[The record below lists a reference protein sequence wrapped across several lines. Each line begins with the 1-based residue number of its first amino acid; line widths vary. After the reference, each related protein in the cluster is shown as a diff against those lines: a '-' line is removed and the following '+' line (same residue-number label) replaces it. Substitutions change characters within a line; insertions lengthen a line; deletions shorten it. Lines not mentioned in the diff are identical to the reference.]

1 VNFKNNIKKRRG
13 YFCPPFIV
21 EKKGVISLLVEM
33 IKFEINRLLKRR
45 ISLFLGVVLLVALFT
60 GVVEYLGISIP
71 KRTIL
76 DVFSFST
83 SSIMSLLLAPVAG
96 FFTGGALV
104 ADNRSG
110 LLPLIFS
117 RGVSA
122 FEYVTSKVITSALGQ
137 MCFIGIT
144 LVVFFVALLPFFP
157 MGTIYIGAQ
166 RYSEAFAYNEPVT
179 YCLLI
184 ALLFMAAAVAFNG
197 IALLT
202 SVWVKNTFVVMAAP
216 TLLYMGLT
224 YVMSMGPTKVN
235 LLDPYANLALTDV
248 SIPVSIL
255 HMVCYWAVIAL
266 VTHVLAIAAFSLK
279 KDYM

>member
-1 VNFKNNIKKRRG
+1 
-13 YFCPPFIV
+13 
-21 EKKGVISLLVEM
+21 LLGEM

-144 LVVFFVALLPFFP
+144 LVVFFVALLPFSP
-157 MGTIYIGAQ
+157 WEQ
-166 RYSEAFAYNEPVT
+166 LHRRS
-179 YCLLI
+179 
-184 ALLFMAAAVAFNG
+184 ALF
-197 IALLT
+197 
-202 SVWVKNTFVVMAAP
+202 
-216 TLLYMGLT
+216 
-224 YVMSMGPTKVN
+224 
-235 LLDPYANLALTDV
+235 
-248 SIPVSIL
+248 
-255 HMVCYWAVIAL
+255 
-266 VTHVLAIAAFSLK
+266 
-279 KDYM
+279 

>member
-1 VNFKNNIKKRRG
+1 G
-13 YFCPPFIV
+13 D
-21 EKKGVISLLVEM
+21 ISLLVEM

-45 ISLFLGVVLLVALFT
+45 TSLFLGIVLLVALFT

-71 KRTIL
+71 KRTIF

-104 ADNRSG
+104 ADSRSG
-110 LLPLIFS
+110 LLSLIFS

-166 RYSEAFAYNEPVT
+166 RYSEAFAYDEPVT
-179 YCLLI
+179 YCFLI

-224 YVMSMGPTKVN
+224 YVMRMGPTKVN

>member
-1 VNFKNNIKKRRG
+1 
-13 YFCPPFIV
+13 
-21 EKKGVISLLVEM
+21 LLVEM

-122 FEYVTSKVITSALGQ
+122 FEYVTSK
-137 MCFIGIT
+137 
-144 LVVFFVALLPFFP
+144 
-157 MGTIYIGAQ
+157 
-166 RYSEAFAYNEPVT
+166 
-179 YCLLI
+179 
-184 ALLFMAAAVAFNG
+184 
-197 IALLT
+197 
-202 SVWVKNTFVVMAAP
+202 
-216 TLLYMGLT
+216 
-224 YVMSMGPTKVN
+224 
-235 LLDPYANLALTDV
+235 
-248 SIPVSIL
+248 
-255 HMVCYWAVIAL
+255 
-266 VTHVLAIAAFSLK
+266 
-279 KDYM
+279 

>member
-1 VNFKNNIKKRRG
+1 
-13 YFCPPFIV
+13 
-21 EKKGVISLLVEM
+21 LLGEM

-144 LVVFFVALLPFFP
+144 LVVFFCCFASFFP
-157 MGTIYIGAQ
+157 HGNNLH
-166 RYSEAFAYNEPVT
+166 RRS
-179 YCLLI
+179 
-184 ALLFMAAAVAFNG
+184 ALF
-197 IALLT
+197 
-202 SVWVKNTFVVMAAP
+202 
-216 TLLYMGLT
+216 
-224 YVMSMGPTKVN
+224 
-235 LLDPYANLALTDV
+235 
-248 SIPVSIL
+248 
-255 HMVCYWAVIAL
+255 
-266 VTHVLAIAAFSLK
+266 
-279 KDYM
+279 

>member
-1 VNFKNNIKKRRG
+1 
-13 YFCPPFIV
+13 
-21 EKKGVISLLVEM
+21 M

-144 LVVFFVALLPFFP
+144 LVVFFVALLPFSPWEQF
-157 MGTIYIGAQ
+157 T
-166 RYSEAFAYNEPVT
+166 
-179 YCLLI
+179 
-184 ALLFMAAAVAFNG
+184 
-197 IALLT
+197 
-202 SVWVKNTFVVMAAP
+202 
-216 TLLYMGLT
+216 
-224 YVMSMGPTKVN
+224 
-235 LLDPYANLALTDV
+235 
-248 SIPVSIL
+248 
-255 HMVCYWAVIAL
+255 
-266 VTHVLAIAAFSLK
+266 
-279 KDYM
+279 